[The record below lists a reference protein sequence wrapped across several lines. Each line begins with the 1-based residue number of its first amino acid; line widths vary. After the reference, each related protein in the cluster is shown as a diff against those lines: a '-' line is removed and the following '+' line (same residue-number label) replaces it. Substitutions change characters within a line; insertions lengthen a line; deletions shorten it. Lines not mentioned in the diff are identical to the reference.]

1 MSYIFVLFAVRKR
14 GSKLWRKI
22 LEEIRPLKHWK
33 QNVKSGLIVE
43 PARRRNEEQ
52 SVVYEQ
58 KNEYSKPVSMIKN
71 NETVP
76 EKQDR
81 EMKANRYCPK
91 CGAFVN
97 GSTYCGQCGT
107 KVN

>member
-1 MSYIFVLFAVRKR
+1 MVKDFRRDQTIEALEAECK
-14 GSKLWRKI
+14 KLWDEKEMWR
-22 LEEIRPLKHWK
+22 E
-33 QNVKSGLIVE
+33 NVKSGLRVE
-43 PARRRNEEQ
+43 SARRRNEEQ

>member
-1 MSYIFVLFAVRKR
+1 MAEDFRRDQTIEALEAECK
-14 GSKLWRKI
+14 KLWDEKEMWR
-22 LEEIRPLKHWK
+22 E
-33 QNVKSGLIVE
+33 NVKSGLIVE

-58 KNEYSKPVSMIKN
+58 N

>member
-1 MSYIFVLFAVRKR
+1 MAEDFRRDQTIEALEAECK
-14 GSKLWRKI
+14 KLWDEKEMWR
-22 LEEIRPLKHWK
+22 E
-33 QNVKSGLIVE
+33 NVKSGLIVE

-76 EKQDR
+76 EKQDSER
-81 EMKANRYCPK
+81 KANRYCPK